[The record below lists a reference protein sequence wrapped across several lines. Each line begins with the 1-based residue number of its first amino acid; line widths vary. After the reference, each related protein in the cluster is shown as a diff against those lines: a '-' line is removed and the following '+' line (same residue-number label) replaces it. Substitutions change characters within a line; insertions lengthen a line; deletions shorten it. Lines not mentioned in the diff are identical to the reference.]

1 VKLVPTY
8 RLLFFVGLIF
18 LPLTLLVVVVS
29 SIAVLIIVLALVI
42 IIAAAMDAYRSQ
54 GRLEGIR
61 VTLPEVVRI
70 SKGREGDFNLQIE
83 NQNLKVSFNLQI
95 ENQNLKVRR
104 MRLGLAFPE
113 EIYTPA
119 VELRIELPE
128 DNHISSIDWAIAGL
142 KQGSYHLNTCY
153 LETASLW
160 GFWSIRTAVRI
171 NMEIRVYPNLFDEH
185 KNLSGLFLNKGLGI
199 HAQRQ
204 VGKGRDFE
212 QLREYLPGDSFE
224 DIHWKT
230 TAKRGEPITKVYQIE
245 RTQQIYVIIDAS
257 RLSARSPDANSLP
270 IQGAAQTAVANLT
283 TILQRFITA
292 ALIMALAAE
301 RQGDMFGLLTFD
313 DKIRSFLTAKKGKA
327 HFNICRDALY
337 TLQPRSVSPDF
348 AELFTFIGTKI
359 RRRALLV
366 FLTHLDD
373 PVLADSF
380 AQYIDLISRQHV
392 ILVNMLK
399 PVAARPLFSSES
411 VSSVNDIYKDLGGH
425 LLWRRL
431 QETQK
436 VLQRKPLRGAGFT
449 IFDAEKKAGFV
460 RESA

>member
-1 VKLVPTY
+1 M
-8 RLLFFVGLIF
+8 
-18 LPLTLLVVVVS
+18 TLLVVVAS
-29 SIAVLIIVLALVI
+29 SIAAPSIVLALVI

-54 GRLEGIR
+54 GRLAGIR

-83 NQNLKVSFNLQI
+83 NQNLKVS
-95 ENQNLKVRR
+95 
-104 MRLGLAFPE
+104 RLRIGLAFPE

-119 VELRIELPE
+119 VELRIELPQ
-128 DNHISSIDWAIAGL
+128 DNQISSIDWVITGL
-142 KQGSYHLNTCY
+142 KQGRYHLDTCY

-160 GFWSIRTAVRI
+160 GFWSIRTALRTH
-171 NMEIRVYPNLFDEH
+171 MEIRVYPNLFDER

-230 TAKRGEPITKVYQIE
+230 TAKRGVPVTKVFQIE

-257 RLSARSPDANSLP
+257 RLSSRSPHASSLS
-270 IQGAAQTAVANLT
+270 IQGDAQTADANVT
-283 TILQRFITA
+283 TMLQRFITA

-313 DKIRSFLTAKKGKA
+313 DKVRSFLTAKKGKA

-337 TLQPRSVSPDF
+337 TLEPRSVSPDF
-348 AELFTFIGTKI
+348 AELITFIGTKI
-359 RRRALLV
+359 RRRALMV

-380 AQYIDLISRQHV
+380 AQYIDLISRHHV

-399 PVAARPLFSSES
+399 PVAAKPLFSSES
-411 VSSVNDIYKDLGGH
+411 VSSVNDIYNDLGGH

-431 QETQK
+431 RETQK
-436 VLQRKPLRGAGFT
+436 VLQRRAVGLGMLDNENFCTELVSQYLTLKRRQVL
-449 IFDAEKKAGFV
+449 
-460 RESA
+460 

>member
-8 RLLFFVGLIF
+8 RLLLFVGLII
-18 LPLTLLVVVVS
+18 LPFTLLMLVVE
-29 SIAVLIIVLALVI
+29 AVIIPTIVLAAAILVVAI
-42 IIAAAMDAYRSQ
+42 MDAYRSR
-54 GRLEGIR
+54 GRLEGIN
-61 VTLPEVVRI
+61 VMLPEIVRI
-70 SKGREGDFNLQIE
+70 SKGREGNFELQIE
-83 NQNLKVSFNLQI
+83 NEKMA
-95 ENQNLKVRR
+95 VRR
-104 MRLGLAFPE
+104 IRLGLAFPQ

-119 VELRIELPE
+119 LELSVELPE
-128 DNHISSIDWAIAGL
+128 DNPLSSIVWLLKGL
-142 KQGSYHLNTCY
+142 KQGRYPIDWCY

-160 GFWSIRTAVRI
+160 GFWSVRTALRI
-171 NMEIRVYPNLFDEH
+171 NMEIRVYPNLFEER
-185 KNLSGLFLNKGLGI
+185 KNLSALFLNRGLGV

-230 TAKRGEPITKVYQIE
+230 TAKRGLPITKVYQIE

-257 RLSARSPDANSLP
+257 RLSARSSEGNALSGNG
-270 IQGAAQTAVANLT
+270 QETQKHAEEFT
-283 TILQRFITA
+283 TVLQRFITA

-301 RQGDMFGLLTFD
+301 RQGDLFGLLTFD
-313 DKIRSFLTAKKGKA
+313 DKIRSFLKAKMGKA
-327 HFNICRDALY
+327 HFDVCRDALY
-337 TLQPRSVSPDF
+337 TLQPQRVSPDF

-380 AQYIDLISRQHV
+380 TQYIDLISRQHV
-392 ILVNMLK
+392 ILVNMFK
-399 PVAARPLFSSES
+399 PEAAKPLFSSES
-411 VSSVNDIYKDLGGH
+411 VSSVNDIYNDLGGH
-425 LLWRRL
+425 LPWRRL

-436 VLQRKPLRGAGFT
+436 VLQRRAVGLGMLDNENFCTEMVTQYLTLKRRQVL
-449 IFDAEKKAGFV
+449 
-460 RESA
+460 

>member
-1 VKLVPTY
+1 MKLVPTY

-18 LPLTLLVVVVS
+18 LPLTLLMVMVS
-29 SIAVLIIVLALVI
+29 SIAVSTIFVAVAI
-42 IIAAAMDAYRSQ
+42 IIAVAMDAYRSK

-61 VTLPEVVRI
+61 VMLPEVVRI
-70 SKGREGDFNLQIE
+70 SKGREGNFNLQIE
-83 NQNLKVSFNLQI
+83 NEK
-95 ENQNLKVRR
+95 LKVRR
-104 MRLGLAFPE
+104 LRLGLAFPE

-119 VELRIELPE
+119 VELSIELPE
-128 DNHISSIDWAIAGL
+128 DNHISSIDWLLQGL
-142 KQGSYHLNTCY
+142 KQGRYHLDKYY

-160 GFWSIRTAVRI
+160 GFWSIRTSVRI
-171 NMEIRVYPNLFDEH
+171 NMEIRVYPNLFDER

-230 TAKRGEPITKVYQIE
+230 TAKRGLPITKVYQIE

-257 RLSARSPDANSLP
+257 RLSARSPGEGNSLSRNGEEE
-270 IQGAAQTAVANLT
+270 QNHADEFT
-283 TILQRFITA
+283 TVLQRFITA

-301 RQGDMFGLLTFD
+301 RQGDLFGLLTFD
-313 DKIRSFLTAKKGKA
+313 DKVRSFLKAKMGKA
-327 HFNICRDALY
+327 HFNVCRDALY
-337 TLQPRSVSPDF
+337 MLQPQRVSPDF
-348 AELFTFIGTKI
+348 TELFTFIGTKI

-380 AQYIDLISRQHV
+380 TQHIDLISRNHV
-392 ILVNMLK
+392 VLVNMIK
-399 PVAARPLFSSES
+399 PMAVRPLFTSGS
-411 VSSVNDIYKDLGGH
+411 VSSVNDIYNDLGGH
-425 LLWRRL
+425 MLWRRMR
-431 QETQK
+431 ETQK
-436 VLQRKPLRGAGFT
+436 VLQRRGVGLAMLENENFC
-449 IFDAEKKAGFV
+449 AELVSQYLALKRRQV
-460 RESA
+460 L

>member
-1 VKLVPTY
+1 VKYVPTY
-8 RLLFFVGLIF
+8 RLIYFVGLIF
-18 LPLTLLVVVVS
+18 LPLTLLVVVAS
-29 SIAVLIIVLALVI
+29 SIAAPTIVLAVVI
-42 IIAAAMDAYRSQ
+42 IIAVTMDAYRSR
-54 GRLEGIR
+54 GSLKGIH

-70 SKGREGDFNLQIE
+70 SKGKEGNFNLQIE
-83 NQNLKVSFNLQI
+83 NPKLKI
-95 ENQNLKVRR
+95 KR

-113 EIYTPA
+113 EIFTPA

-128 DNHISSIDWAIAGL
+128 DNQTSSIDWLLTGL
-142 KQGSYHLNTCY
+142 KQGRYHIDTCY

-257 RLSARSPDANSLP
+257 RLSARSPQASSAP
-270 IQGAAQTAVANLT
+270 IQDDAQTTVVDLT
-283 TILQRFITA
+283 TMLQRFITA

-301 RQGDMFGLLTFD
+301 RQGDLFGLLTFD
-313 DKIRSFLTAKKGKA
+313 DKVRSFLTAKKGKA
-327 HFNICRDALY
+327 HFNTCRDTLY
-337 TLQPRSVSPDF
+337 TLQPQGVSPDY

-380 AQYIDLISRQHV
+380 TQYIDLISRQHV
-392 ILVNMLK
+392 ILVNMFK
-399 PVAARPLFSSES
+399 PEAAKPLFSSES
-411 VSSVNDIYKDLGGH
+411 VSSVNDIYNDLGGH

-431 QETQK
+431 QEIQK
-436 VLQRKPLRGAGFT
+436 VLQRRAVGLGMLDNENFCTELVSQYLTLKRRQVL
-449 IFDAEKKAGFV
+449 
-460 RESA
+460 

>member
-1 VKLVPTY
+1 MKLVPTY

-70 SKGREGDFNLQIE
+70 SKGREGD
-83 NQNLKVSFNLQI
+83 FNLQI

-257 RLSARSPDANSLP
+257 RLSARSPDANSLA

-436 VLQRKPLRGAGFT
+436 VLQRRAVGFGML
-449 IFDAEKKAGFV
+449 DNENLCAELVSQYLTLKRRQV
-460 RESA
+460 L

>member
-1 VKLVPTY
+1 MKLVPTY
-8 RLLFFVGLIF
+8 RLIYFVALIF
-18 LPLTLLVVVVS
+18 LPLTLLVVVAS
-29 SIAVLIIVLALVI
+29 SIAAPTIVLALVI
-42 IIAAAMDAYRSQ
+42 IIAAAMDVYRSQ
-54 GRLEGIR
+54 GRLAGIH

-83 NQNLKVSFNLQI
+83 NQNLKV
-95 ENQNLKVRR
+95 RR
-104 MRLGLAFPE
+104 MRIGLAFPE

-128 DNHISSIDWAIAGL
+128 DNQISSIDWLITGL
-142 KQGSYHLNTCY
+142 KQGRYHIDICY

-160 GFWSIRTAVRI
+160 GFWSVRTAVRI
-171 NMEIRVYPNLFDEH
+171 NVEIRVYPNLFDER

-230 TAKRGEPITKVYQIE
+230 TAKRGVPVTKVFQIE

-257 RLSARSPDANSLP
+257 RLSARSPHASSLS
-270 IQGAAQTAVANLT
+270 IQGDAQTADANVT
-283 TILQRFITA
+283 TMLQRFITA

-313 DKIRSFLTAKKGKA
+313 DKVRSFLTAKKGKA

-337 TLQPRSVSPDF
+337 TLEPRSVSPDF
-348 AELFTFIGTKI
+348 AELITFIGTKI

-380 AQYIDLISRQHV
+380 AQYIDLISRHHV

-399 PVAARPLFSSES
+399 PVAAKPLFSSES
-411 VSSVNDIYKDLGGH
+411 VSSVNDIYNDLGGH

-431 QETQK
+431 RETQK
-436 VLQRKPLRGAGFT
+436 VLQRRAVGFGMLDNENFCT
-449 IFDAEKKAGFV
+449 ELV
-460 RESA
+460 SQYLTLMRRQVL

>member
-1 VKLVPTY
+1 MKIVPTY
-8 RLLFFVGLIF
+8 RLIYVVGLIF
-18 LPLTLLVVVVS
+18 LPLTLLVVVFS
-29 SIAVLIIVLALVI
+29 SIAAPTIVLALVI

-61 VTLPEVVRI
+61 VMLPEVVRI

-83 NQNLKVSFNLQI
+83 NQNLKV
-95 ENQNLKVRR
+95 RR
-104 MRLGLAFPE
+104 IRLGLAFPE

-119 VELRIELPE
+119 VELRIELPQ
-128 DNHISSIDWAIAGL
+128 DNHISSIDWLLKGL
-142 KQGSYHLNTCY
+142 KQGRYHLNTCY

-230 TAKRGEPITKVYQIE
+230 TAKRGVPITKVYQIE

-257 RLSARSPDANSLP
+257 RLSARSPDASSLP
-270 IQGAAQTAVANLT
+270 NQGDGQTAAAELT

-301 RQGDMFGLLTFD
+301 RQGDMFGLMTFD
-313 DKIRSFLTAKKGKA
+313 DKVRSFLTAKKGKA

-348 AELFTFIGTKI
+348 AELLTFIGTKI

-380 AQYIDLISRQHV
+380 AQYIDLISRHHV
-392 ILVNMLK
+392 VLVNMLK
-399 PVAARPLFSSES
+399 PVAAKPLFSSES
-411 VSSVNDIYKDLGGH
+411 VSSIDDIYNDLGGH

-436 VLQRKPLRGAGFT
+436 VLQRRAVGFGMLDNENLCT
-449 IFDAEKKAGFV
+449 ELVSQYLALKRRQV
-460 RESA
+460 L

>member
-1 VKLVPTY
+1 MKIVPTY
-8 RLLFFVGLIF
+8 RLIYFIGLIF
-18 LPLTLLVVVVS
+18 LPLTLLVVVAS
-29 SIAVLIIVLALVI
+29 SVAAPTIVLALVI
-42 IIAAAMDAYRSQ
+42 IVAVAMDAYRSQ
-54 GRLEGIR
+54 GSLKGIR

-70 SKGREGDFNLQIE
+70 SKGREGNFNLQIE
-83 NQNLKVSFNLQI
+83 NQNLKVS
-95 ENQNLKVRR
+95 R
-104 MRLGLAFPE
+104 MRIGLAFPE

-119 VELRIELPE
+119 VELGIELPQ
-128 DNHISSIDWAIAGL
+128 DNHTSSIDWLLTGL
-142 KQGSYHLNTCY
+142 KQGRYQIDACY
-153 LETASLW
+153 METASLW
-160 GFWSIRTAVRI
+160 GFWSIRTAVGI
-171 NMEIRVYPNLFDEH
+171 NMEIRVYPNLFDER

-230 TAKRGEPITKVYQIE
+230 TAKRGVPITKVYQIE

-257 RLSARSPDANSLP
+257 RLSARSPEANSTA
-270 IQGAAQTAVANLT
+270 IQGDAQTAVADLT
-283 TILQRFITA
+283 TMLQRFITS

-313 DKIRSFLTAKKGKA
+313 DKVRSFLTAKKGKA
-327 HFNICRDALY
+327 HFNTCRDTLY

-348 AELFTFIGTKI
+348 AELFTFIGTKM

-392 ILVNMLK
+392 ILVNMFK
-399 PVAARPLFSSES
+399 PEAAKPLFSSES
-411 VSSVNDIYKDLGGH
+411 VSSVNDIYNDLGGH

-436 VLQRKPLRGAGFT
+436 VLQRRAVGLGMLDNENFCTEMVSQYLTLKRRQVL
-449 IFDAEKKAGFV
+449 
-460 RESA
+460 

>member
-1 VKLVPTY
+1 MKLVPTY

-18 LPLTLLVVVVS
+18 LPFTLLVVVFS
-29 SIAVLIIVLALVI
+29 SIAAPTIVLALVI
-42 IIAAAMDAYRSQ
+42 IIAVAMDAYRSQ

-83 NQNLKVSFNLQI
+83 NQNLKV
-95 ENQNLKVRR
+95 RR

-119 VELRIELPE
+119 VELRIELPQ
-128 DNHISSIDWAIAGL
+128 DNHISSIDWLLKGL
-142 KQGSYHLNTCY
+142 KQGSYHLDTCY

-160 GFWSIRTAVRI
+160 GFWSIRTALRI

-230 TAKRGEPITKVYQIE
+230 TAKRGVPITKVYQIE

-257 RLSARSPDANSLP
+257 RLSARSPDASSLP
-270 IQGAAQTAVANLT
+270 IQGDAQTAVAKLT
-283 TILQRFITA
+283 TILERFITA

-313 DKIRSFLTAKKGKA
+313 DKVRSFLTAKKGKA

-348 AELFTFIGTKI
+348 AELVTFIGTKI

-380 AQYIDLISRQHV
+380 AQYIDLISRHHV

-399 PVAARPLFSSES
+399 PVAAKPLFSSES
-411 VSSVNDIYKDLGGH
+411 VSSVDDIYNDLGGH

-436 VLQRKPLRGAGFT
+436 VLQRRAVGFGMLDNENLCT
-449 IFDAEKKAGFV
+449 ELVSQYLTLKRRQV
-460 RESA
+460 L

>member
-1 VKLVPTY
+1 MKLVPTY
-8 RLLFFVGLIF
+8 RLLFFIGLIF
-18 LPLTLLVVVVS
+18 LPLTLLVVVAS
-29 SIAVLIIVLALVI
+29 SIAGPTIVLAVVI
-42 IIAAAMDAYRSQ
+42 IIAVARDAYRSQ
-54 GRLEGIR
+54 GSLKGIR

-70 SKGREGDFNLQIE
+70 SKGKEGNFNLQIE
-83 NQNLKVSFNLQI
+83 NPKLKV
-95 ENQNLKVRR
+95 KR

-113 EIYTPA
+113 EIFTPA
-119 VELRIELPE
+119 VELRVELPE
-128 DNHISSIDWAIAGL
+128 DNHTSSIDWLLTGL
-142 KQGSYHLNTCY
+142 KQGRYHLDACY

-257 RLSARSPDANSLP
+257 RLSARSPEPSSPP
-270 IQGAAQTAVANLT
+270 IDDDAQTTVADLT
-283 TILQRFITA
+283 TMLQRFITA

-301 RQGDMFGLLTFD
+301 RQGDLFGLLTFD
-313 DKIRSFLTAKKGKA
+313 DKVRSFLTAKKGKA
-327 HFNICRDALY
+327 HFNTCRDTLY
-337 TLQPRSVSPDF
+337 TLEPHGVSPDF

-380 AQYIDLISRQHV
+380 TQYIDLISRQHV
-392 ILVNMLK
+392 ILVNMFK
-399 PVAARPLFSSES
+399 PEAARPLFSSES
-411 VSSVNDIYKDLGGH
+411 VSSVNDIYNDLGGH

-436 VLQRKPLRGAGFT
+436 VLQRRAVGLGLLDNENFCTELVSQYLTLKRRQVL
-449 IFDAEKKAGFV
+449 
-460 RESA
+460 

>member
-1 VKLVPTY
+1 MKIVPTY
-8 RLLFFVGLIF
+8 RLIYFVGLIF
-18 LPLTLLVVVVS
+18 LPLTLLVVVAS
-29 SIAVLIIVLALVI
+29 SIAAATIVLALVI

-54 GRLEGIR
+54 GILAGIR

-83 NQNLKVSFNLQI
+83 NQNLKVS
-95 ENQNLKVRR
+95 
-104 MRLGLAFPE
+104 RLRIGLAFPE

-128 DNHISSIDWAIAGL
+128 DNQISSIDWLITGL
-142 KQGSYHLNTCY
+142 KQGRYHLDTCY

-160 GFWSIRTAVRI
+160 GFWSIRTALRTH
-171 NMEIRVYPNLFDEH
+171 MEIRVYPNLFDER

-230 TAKRGEPITKVYQIE
+230 TAKRGVPVTKVFQIE

-257 RLSARSPDANSLP
+257 RLSSRSPHASSLS
-270 IQGAAQTAVANLT
+270 IQGDAQTADSNVT
-283 TILQRFITA
+283 TMLQRFITA

-313 DKIRSFLTAKKGKA
+313 DKVRSFLTAKKGKA

-337 TLQPRSVSPDF
+337 TLEPRSVSPDF
-348 AELFTFIGTKI
+348 AELITFIGTKI
-359 RRRALLV
+359 RRRALMV

-380 AQYIDLISRQHV
+380 AQYIDLISRHHV

-399 PVAARPLFSSES
+399 PVAAKPLFSSES
-411 VSSVNDIYKDLGGH
+411 VSSVNDIYNDLGGH

-431 QETQK
+431 RETQK
-436 VLQRKPLRGAGFT
+436 VLQRRAVGLGMLDNENFCTELVSQYLTLKRRQIL
-449 IFDAEKKAGFV
+449 
-460 RESA
+460 

>member
-1 VKLVPTY
+1 MKYVPTY
-8 RLLFFVGLIF
+8 RLIYLIGLIF
-18 LPLTLLVVVVS
+18 LPLTLLVVVAS
-29 SIAVLIIVLALVI
+29 SVAAPTIVLALVI
-42 IIAAAMDAYRSQ
+42 IIAVVMDAYRSQ
-54 GRLEGIR
+54 GRLAGIR
-61 VTLPEVVRI
+61 VSLPEVVRV

-83 NQNLKVSFNLQI
+83 NLNLKVS
-95 ENQNLKVRR
+95 R
-104 MRLGLAFPE
+104 MRIGLAFPE
-113 EIYTPA
+113 EIDTPA
-119 VELRIELPE
+119 VELPIELPE
-128 DNHISSIDWAIAGL
+128 DNQISSIDWVITGL
-142 KQGSYHLNTCY
+142 KQGRYHLDTCY

-160 GFWSIRTAVRI
+160 GFWSVRTAVRI
-171 NMEIRVYPNLFDEH
+171 NVEIRVYPNLFDER

-230 TAKRGEPITKVYQIE
+230 TAKRGVPVTKVFQIE

-257 RLSARSPDANSLP
+257 RLSARSPHASSLS
-270 IQGAAQTAVANLT
+270 IQGDAQTADANVT
-283 TILQRFITA
+283 TMLQRFITA

-313 DKIRSFLTAKKGKA
+313 DKVRSFLTAKKGKA

-337 TLQPRSVSPDF
+337 TLEPRSVSPDF
-348 AELFTFIGTKI
+348 AELITFIGTKI

-380 AQYIDLISRQHV
+380 AQYIDIISRHHV

-399 PVAARPLFSSES
+399 PVAAKPLFSSES
-411 VSSVNDIYKDLGGH
+411 VSSVNDIYNDLGGH

-431 QETQK
+431 RETQK
-436 VLQRKPLRGAGFT
+436 VLQRRAVGFGMLDNENFCT
-449 IFDAEKKAGFV
+449 ELVSQYLTLKRRQV
-460 RESA
+460 L

>member
-1 VKLVPTY
+1 MKLVPTY
-8 RLLFFVGLIF
+8 RLIYLIGLIF
-18 LPLTLLVVVVS
+18 LPLTLLLVVFS
-29 SIAVLIIVLALVI
+29 SIAAPTIVLALVI
-42 IIAAAMDAYRSQ
+42 IIAVAMDAYRSQ
-54 GRLEGIR
+54 GRLEGIH

-70 SKGREGDFNLQIE
+70 SKGREGDFSLQIE
-83 NQNLKVSFNLQI
+83 N
-95 ENQNLKVRR
+95 ENLKVRR

-113 EIYTPA
+113 EINTPA
-119 VELRIELPE
+119 VEMRVELPE
-128 DNHISSIDWAIAGL
+128 DNHISSINWLLAGL
-142 KQGSYHLNTCY
+142 KQGRYHLNTCY

-257 RLSARSPDANSLP
+257 RLSARSPEANSAP
-270 IQGAAQTAVANLT
+270 IQGDAQTAVADLT
-283 TILQRFITA
+283 TMLQRFITS

-313 DKIRSFLTAKKGKA
+313 DKVRSFLTAKKGKA
-327 HFNICRDALY
+327 HFNICRDTLY
-337 TLQPRSVSPDF
+337 TLQPRQVSPDF
-348 AELFTFIGTKI
+348 AELFTFIGTKM

-380 AQYIDLISRQHV
+380 SQYIDLISGQHV
-392 ILVNMLK
+392 ILVNMFK
-399 PVAARPLFSSES
+399 PEAAKPLFSSES
-411 VSSVNDIYKDLGGH
+411 VSSVNDIYNDLGGH

-436 VLQRKPLRGAGFT
+436 VLQRRAVGLGMLDNENFCTELVTQYLTLKRRQVL
-449 IFDAEKKAGFV
+449 
-460 RESA
+460 